1 MSSSESDQPEAK
13 YEFKGKFGAA
23 SSGSL
28 SFDEASHEEI
38 DSFVKDILGLAKDKK

>member
-23 SSGSL
+23 PSAVPL
-28 SFDEASHEEI
+28 FEEASHEDI
-38 DSFVKDILGLAKDKK
+38 DTFVKNILGLAKDKK